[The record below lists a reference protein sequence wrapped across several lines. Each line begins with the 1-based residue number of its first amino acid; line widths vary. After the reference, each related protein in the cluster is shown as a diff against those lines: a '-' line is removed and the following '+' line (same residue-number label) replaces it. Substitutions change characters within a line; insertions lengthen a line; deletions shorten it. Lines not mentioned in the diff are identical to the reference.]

1 MSNFSVPGLNQ
12 ESNVQSPGLA
22 AEVTN
27 VGENRVANNL
37 NIPEKDYSVE
47 WYDSGAKNSV
57 NLPNEF
63 FINFVKDDKIDRDFY
78 AQTMI
83 ERFNEDASFEFLK
96 DPSPVKLRNKHVREK
111 EILSHYF
118 GLDDTQELDHL
129 VKYRVVSNFADSIQ
143 DTSGAARVVAYRDT
157 NEHAFKIIFL
167 DPYHL
172 FLPSKHK
179 GVDKDV
185 MMKQTYQ
192 KHSGCH
198 LCLSKCIKN

>member
-1 MSNFSVPGLNQ
+1 MSNFSVPGLKQ
-12 ESNVQSPGLA
+12 ESKVQSPGLA
-22 AEVTN
+22 AGVTN
-27 VGENRVANNL
+27 VGEKRVANNL

-63 FINFVKDDKIDRDFY
+63 FINFVKDDKIDREVY

-179 GVDKDV
+179 GVDKAV

>member
-1 MSNFSVPGLNQ
+1 MSNFSVPGLKQ
-12 ESNVQSPGLA
+12 ESKVQSPGLA
-22 AEVTN
+22 TGVTN
-27 VGENRVANNL
+27 VGEKRVANNL

-63 FINFVKDDKIDRDFY
+63 FINFVQDDKIDRDFY

>member
-1 MSNFSVPGLNQ
+1 MSNFSVPGLKQ
-12 ESNVQSPGLA
+12 ESKVQSPGLA
-22 AEVTN
+22 AGVTN
-27 VGENRVANNL
+27 VGEKRVANNL

-179 GVDKDV
+179 GVDKAV

>member
-1 MSNFSVPGLNQ
+1 MSNFSVPGLKQ
-12 ESNVQSPGLA
+12 ESNVQCPSLA
-22 AEVTN
+22 ADVPN

-96 DPSPVKLRNKHVREK
+96 DPSPVKLHNKHAREK

>member
-1 MSNFSVPGLNQ
+1 MSNFSVPGFKH
-12 ESNVQSPGLA
+12 ESNVQCPSLA
-22 AEVTN
+22 ADVPI
-27 VGENRVANNL
+27 VCENRVSNYL

-96 DPSPVKLRNKHVREK
+96 DPSPVKLHNKHVREK

>member
-1 MSNFSVPGLNQ
+1 MSNFSVPGLKQ
-12 ESNVQSPGLA
+12 ESNVQCPRLA
-22 AEVTN
+22 TEVTN
-27 VGENRVANNL
+27 VGESRVANNL

-63 FINFVKDDKIDRDFY
+63 FINFVKDDKMDRDFY

-96 DPSPVKLRNKHVREK
+96 DPSPVKLHNKHVREK

-185 MMKQTYQ
+185 MMKQTYL